1 MCISMGKFVMESQQ
15 CDYSDLIVEC
25 KGSLW
30 RGGSCTTLA
39 LSNCEVKKSCH
50 GDQLEVQ
57 LV

>member
-1 MCISMGKFVMESQQ
+1 MRISMGKFVLESQQ

-30 RGGSCTTLA
+30 RGAVA
-39 LSNCEVKKSCH
+39 LLNREVKKSRH